1 MAYLPLP
8 AILLVSYF
16 VVIWT
21 TGLQL
26 ETNVATFHLVS
37 GANLTLTVS
46 QIFIITGLF
55 FSFIESIKATRT
67 TTASVIDHS
76 LSMLVFI
83 VFLVCFLIVKEAGTS
98 TFLILTIVSLVD
110 VLMGFNI
117 SISTARRDI
126 GIQS

>member
-8 AILLVSYF
+8 AILLISYF

-21 TGLQL
+21 SGLQL
-26 ETNVATFHLVS
+26 DSIIATFHLVS
-37 GANLTLTVS
+37 GASLTLTVG
-46 QIFIITGLF
+46 QIFIIVGLF

-83 VFLVCFLIVKEAGTS
+83 AFLVCFLIVKEAGTS

>member
-83 VFLVCFLIVKEAGTS
+83 AFLVCFLIVKEAGTS